1 MPAHSLIF
9 AGRWFRRLL
18 LVALLPTALLSCKK
32 NKKDD
37 PKPVDITN
45 AVRLEFQHQAP
56 DGSPLRLN
64 TTHQTTTGEPYKLS
78 LLTYYVSNIKLIR
91 ADGTAWAA
99 PNSYYLV
106 RVPGLPAANPV
117 LTIPAVPAGNFTA
130 IEFGLGVDSV
140 ANHHG
145 DQTGALSPNNGMQ
158 WNWSTG
164 YKFWVMEGTHVP
176 TTGPAQDLTYHIGFD
191 AQYRTIRL
199 ALPQAL
205 TVTAAIAPQA
215 TVEVSLRPFF
225 TGIDFADP
233 AHRTVM
239 GNSPTAAR
247 IANNLATM
255 FRVTAVSNL

>member
-1 MPAHSLIF
+1 MPVHSLIF
-9 AGRWFRRLL
+9 GGRWAQRLL
-18 LVALLPTALLSCKK
+18 LAALLPPALLSCKK
-32 NKKDD
+32 SD
-37 PKPVDITN
+37 PKPVEVTN
-45 AVRLEFQHQAP
+45 AVRLELEHQAP

-64 TTHQTTTGEPYKLS
+64 TTYQTATGEAYKVN
-78 LLTYYVSNIKLIR
+78 LLTYYASNIKLIR

-106 RVPGLPAANPV
+106 RVLGAPAANPI
-117 LTIPAVPAGNFTA
+117 LTIPAVPAGSFTA
-130 IEFGLGVDSV
+130 VEFGLGVDSM
-140 ANHHG
+140 ANHYG

-158 WNWSTG
+158 WHWSTG
-164 YKFWVMEGTHVP
+164 YKFWVMEGAHAP
-176 TTGPAQDLTYHIGFD
+176 TTDPAQDLTYHIGFD

-199 ALPQAL
+199 ALPQPL

-225 TGIDFADP
+225 TGVNFADP
-233 AHRTVM
+233 AQRTVM

-247 IANNLATM
+247 IADNLATM